1 MASQLGSLQF
11 ISEGSTRR
19 KEILAKF
26 LDLEMFEKKYKMAK
40 EDASDLRGALKR
52 LEGKEF
58 DEDISSTEKHIAS
71 NEKEMEVHVE
81 KCESLKVELT
91 NFTTE
96 LNDLIKKIDSI
107 PTEIINITEI
117 TGQLSTKEKE
127 IANLIAHN
135 IQLNEELFSNKE
147 VLVKITNFVSEFDVT
162 EVQKNKNILIEKQ
175 ERLNQLVAI
184 Q

>member
-1 MASQLGSLQF
+1 
-11 ISEGSTRR
+11 
-19 KEILAKF
+19 
-26 LDLEMFEKKYKMAK
+26 
-40 EDASDLRGALKR
+40 
-52 LEGKEF
+52 
-58 DEDISSTEKHIAS
+58 
-71 NEKEMEVHVE
+71 MEVHVE
-81 KCESLKVELT
+81 KCETLKVELA

-135 IQLNEELFSNKE
+135 IQLNEELFNNKE

-162 EVQKNKNILIEKQ
+162 EVQKNKDILIEKQ
-175 ERLNQLVAI
+175 ERLNQLVADI
-184 Q
+184 KNEEIRLQNQHKKTQLLKEVPCGSLSFLIVNL